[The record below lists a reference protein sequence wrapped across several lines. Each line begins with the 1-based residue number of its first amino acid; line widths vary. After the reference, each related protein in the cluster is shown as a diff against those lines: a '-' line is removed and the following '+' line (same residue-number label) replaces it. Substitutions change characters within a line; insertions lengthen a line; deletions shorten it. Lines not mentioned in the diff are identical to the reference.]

1 MIQTPSVVSLSIRSL
16 RGRILLLL
24 AFGAALLLLAVALRA
39 VGGHDGHVDPDALF
53 RIGGFPLVSIVL
65 LAGYV
70 LGRFP
75 IIATLVMVAGLV
87 SSDLA
92 AGHTRLYA
100 ARPVSLLRLYGARL
114 ALRCGIAFLISA
126 LLLPAF
132 DLILLGNW
140 AGPRTFALIAAYVV
154 AFGGLTAFLS
164 VWFRADAWIAGLLA
178 IVAIAWHAL
187 RSAFVAG
194 MGPPFVRDSITMLL
208 PPHGAMTQLERAFS
222 ALAPVP
228 WIAFAYAVAYGM
240 FWVLLGGLAIGR
252 RQL

>member
-1 MIQTPSVVSLSIRSL
+1 MPAPSVVTLSIRSL
-16 RGRILLLL
+16 RGRLLLL
-24 AFGAALLLLAVALRA
+24 LVFSAALLLLALALRA
-39 VGGHDGHVDPDALF
+39 LGGHEGHVDPDRLF
-53 RIGGFPLVSIVL
+53 EFGGTTLVSVVL
-65 LAGYV
+65 LTGYV

-75 IIATLVMVAGLV
+75 IIATLVLVAGV
-87 SSDLA
+87 FSSDLA

-140 AGPRTFALIAAYVV
+140 AGPRTFALIAAYVA

-164 VWFRADAWIAGLLA
+164 VWFRPDAWIAAVLA

-187 RSAFVAG
+187 RSAFVTG
-194 MGPPFVRDSITMLL
+194 MGPPFVRDTITMLL
-208 PPHGAMTQLERAFS
+208 PPHGAIAQVERAFS
-222 ALAPVP
+222 ALEPVP
-228 WIAFAYAVAYGM
+228 WVAFGYAVAYGM
-240 FWVLLGGLAIGR
+240 FWVLLAALAIGR
-252 RQL
+252 RAL